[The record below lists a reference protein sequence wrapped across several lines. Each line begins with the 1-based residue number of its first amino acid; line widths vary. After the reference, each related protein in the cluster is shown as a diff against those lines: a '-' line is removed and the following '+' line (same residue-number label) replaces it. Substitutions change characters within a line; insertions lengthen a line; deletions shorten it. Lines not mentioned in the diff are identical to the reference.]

1 MVVIVG
7 IVEVAIV
14 EVDEVAASALTVAM
28 REEVVSL
35 VAINV
40 AGTRDEVVASVAGA
54 VVSKMTLMIAEGEDS
69 AAAVGYG

>member
-35 VAINV
+35 VA
-40 AGTRDEVVASVAGA
+40 GVVV
-54 VVSKMTLMIAEGEDS
+54 MLIF
-69 AAAVGYG
+69 

>member
-54 VVSKMTLMIAEGEDS
+54 VVSKMTLIAEGEDS